1 MDRLLHPRV
10 FGEEDEGTLGEE
22 SRVQSRQGVLSIIR
36 AAGEMR
42 LHQLPAVVDR
52 LAEPSHQHSPGK
64 SPQGRMLFR
73 IPSVDEDELVTDPL
87 AQTERLEGLRHNRR
101 GSGRLERRSTERC
114 EAGEPPLLVISPGK
128 AALGKALHGSLP
140 EWMHPGVSDSRQSLE
155 PGELLEVGAPPPAG

>member
-1 MDRLLHPRV
+1 MDRLLHHRV

-22 SRVQSRQGVLSIIR
+22 SRVQSRKGVLSIIR

-52 LAEPSHQHSPGK
+52 LAETSNQHSPGK

-87 AQTERLEGLRHNRR
+87 AQTERLPGLPHNSR
-101 GSGRLERRSTERC
+101 GRGRAGRS
-114 EAGEPPLLVISPGK
+114 APGR
-128 AALGKALHGSLP
+128 GG
-140 EWMHPGVSDSRQSLE
+140 G
-155 PGELLEVGAPPPAG
+155 GGA